1 LSKPV
6 LEGTTSAVPLVSDL
20 IFRALAL
27 NAELGIIMPKLKTH
41 KGAAKRFK
49 KTGTGKVKRSK
60 AFLRHILT
68 SKDKKRKSQLGTS
81 TLVSDADAPKVKRMI
96 PY

>member
-1 LSKPV
+1 MAGRGLCWPNAKYKV
-6 LEGTTSAVPLVSDL
+6 LIAGE
-20 IFRALAL
+20 F
-27 NAELGIIMPKLKTH
+27 MPKLKTH

-49 KTGTGKVKRSK
+49 KTGTGKIKRSK

-68 SKDKKRKSQLGTS
+68 SKEKKRKSHLGTS